1 MIEFGKTLRS
11 AREAKGYTVSQI
23 AEMTHLKSSAV
34 EGLENEDFSMIAAPI
49 YGRGFVKL
57 YCEAVGLEPKPLVD
71 EFMAIMNGEREIA
84 IKERPVTESSVAPE
98 PPPPPPPTPA
108 PAPVE
113 QDLFRQDPLP
123 PPEPVAPAP
132 PKPIS
137 AIPSNPSIPPAPAET
152 EQPAFSRFAAPMRE
166 CSTTPPAF
174 QLNPRLI
181 ILAVALLALLAL
193 LVFGIRALYCA
204 TTSDN
209 TAETQLEPDPPT
221 TVETVASKAVETP
234 AVPKEAQKANAAPR
248 TQQNIPSLYI
258 D

>member
-71 EFMAIMNGEREIA
+71 EFMAIMNGEHEIA
-84 IKERPVTESSVAPE
+84 IKERPVAEPPVASE

-108 PAPVE
+108 PAPE
-113 QDLFRQDPLP
+113 EPDLFRQDPLP
-123 PPEPVAPAP
+123 PPAPTVPQPAPAP
-132 PKPIS
+132 VT
-137 AIPSNPSIPPAPAET
+137 PSVSEESEPS
-152 EQPAFSRFAAPMRE
+152 FSRFAAPIRE
-166 CSTTPPAF
+166 YTVPDRLNF
-174 QLNPRLI
+174 INPRII
-181 ILAVALLALLAL
+181 ILAVAGLALLVL

-204 TTSDN
+204 TSSDHA
-209 TAETQLEPDPPT
+209 AETQESVEVEAPAAPKTAPT
-221 TVETVASKAVETP
+221 AA
-234 AVPKEAQKANAAPR
+234 AKANAAPR
-248 TQQNIPSLYI
+248 TQQKIPSLYI

>member
-23 AEMTHLKSSAV
+23 AEMTHLKSTAV

-84 IKERPVTESSVAPE
+84 IKERPVTESPVAAE
-98 PPPPPPPTPA
+98 PPPPPPPVPTPA
-108 PAPVE
+108 PEEP
-113 QDLFRQDPLP
+113 DLFRQDPIPPSEPIAPVP
-123 PPEPVAPAP
+123 PPPTSV
-132 PKPIS
+132 
-137 AIPSNPSIPPAPAET
+137 IPPASKES
-152 EQPAFSRFAAPMRE
+152 EPAFSRFAAPMRE
-166 CSTTPPAF
+166 YMAPDRLSF
-174 QLNPRLI
+174 INPRII
-181 ILAVALLALLAL
+181 ILAVAGLALLVL

-204 TTSDN
+204 TSSDHA
-209 TAETQLEPDPPT
+209 AEAQESA
-221 TVETVASKAVETP
+221 EAETP
-234 AVPKEAQKANAAPR
+234 ATPKTVPTAAAKANAAPR
-248 TQQNIPSLYI
+248 TQQKIPSLYI